1 MNQSKNKSRRVVSF
15 LLEVLMLAFIFTYS
29 WADAKD
35 TDHHTKGKLVISA
48 APVEQIVFRD
58 SDSST
63 ETLLPTLSKSA
74 PDDSEFNRNII
85 DLASIEVLTS
95 DALLIVTSLYN
106 TFYTTTT
113 IGAP

>member
-1 MNQSKNKSRRVVSF
+1 MSL

-29 WADAKD
+29 WTGAKD
-35 TDHHTKGKLVISA
+35 TDHHADGKLVISA

-63 ETLLPTLSKSA
+63 KTLLPTLSKSA
-74 PDDSEFNRNII
+74 PDDSELNRNII
-85 DLASIEVLTS
+85 DLASIEVLTC
-95 DALLIVTSLYN
+95 DALLIVASLYN